1 MSKSLF
7 TIDPSEKQRILE
19 MHQSATRKQYLGE
32 QVAPTTTTPA
42 TAPGPKDPSAFVKS
56 VTEIK
61 INKDEYSKLIFK
73 SPSYPN
79 GVTFTTKVTKSSD
92 YKDPSTGKM
101 VSNPNYVIMLESP
114 SMDIRFDYNCAS
126 GGRFT
131 QAIIKDKKTV
141 VSNPMENNKSYT
153 GDQIPGILKQLNSE
167 SITKANSFLVEF
179 KQQFCG

>member
-61 INKDEYSKLIFK
+61 INKDEYDKLIFK
-73 SPSYPN
+73 SPTYRN
-79 GVTFTTKVTKSSD
+79 GITFTTKVTKSSD
-92 YKDPSTGKM
+92 TKDPSTGKM
-101 VSNPNYVIMLESP
+101 VPNNNYVIMLQSP
-114 SMDIRFDYNCAS
+114 DIDIRFDYSCAN
-126 GGRFT
+126 GGKFT
-131 QAIIKDKKTV
+131 QAIIKNKQVV
-141 VSNPMENNKSYT
+141 VSNPMENNKAYT
-153 GDQIPGILKQLNSE
+153 GDQIPLLLKQLNSE
-167 SITKANSFLVEF
+167 SITKANPFLIVFGQEF
-179 KQQFCG
+179 CS